1 MGGDE
6 RGSRQRDGCIITLR
20 LTHIV
25 VGQKPVRHG
34 KAIFLQLKTKAKTW
48 WNFFF
53 LIWRNKKKNK
63 PQQLKKLLVN
73 PKEYKKGDFQKG

>member
-6 RGSRQRDGCIITLR
+6 GAQDRGTDVSLR

-25 VGQKPVRHG
+25 VGQKPARHG

-53 LIWRNKKKNK
+53 LMWRNRKKNK
-63 PQQLKKLLVN
+63 PQQLKKLLIN